1 MSVLEDL
8 DRVVEERLKSMPEGS
23 YTARLASRGLGYVAR
38 KLGEEAVET
47 IVAALSED
55 RGRLAEEAADLLY
68 MLTVLMRVRGASIVD
83 ALEVLR
89 GRMG

>member
-1 MSVLEDL
+1 MSVLEEL
-8 DRVVEERLKSMPEGS
+8 DRVVEERLRTMPEGS
-23 YTARLASRGLGYVAR
+23 YTAHLASRGLEYVAR

-55 RGRLAEEAADLLY
+55 GDRLAEEAADLLY
-68 MLTVLMRVRGASIVD
+68 TLTVLMRVRGMSIVD